1 MTATATMAAQT
12 AAPRLNPRDRRSRRA
27 LLTPLVVFLAALSI
41 FPTAFALVTSF
52 TNFKIGSSADID
64 FVGFSNYADVLSNP
78 RMLGTFGRTFLIL
91 IVALPLQLIIGYAIA
106 KVFYQIR
113 DVRGS
118 ALIRTLFLLPVM
130 LPEIVVG
137 LLFGY
142 MMNTRIGVIGWII
155 GEMGL
160 PKPDFFGDPN
170 FVMVSVIVMIV
181 WQWTPLA
188 AIILYGGLLGLPGEI
203 REAAAI
209 DGAGR
214 WRQIVSMELPLLRKV
229 IGLVVLLVGIQ
240 LIGTFAVVYVTTQGG
255 PGSSS
260 TVLSYEIY
268 QQGFVFFNTGPAS
281 ALSILTLLV
290 VIVLSQVLVRAVFKE
305 ER

>member
-1 MTATATMAAQT
+1 MTAVAQAVVPT
-12 AAPRLNPRDRRSRRA
+12 LNRRDRRSRRA

-41 FPTAFALVTSF
+41 FPTVFALVTSF
-52 TNFKIGSSADID
+52 TDFKVGGTGEIHFVALQNYID
-64 FVGFSNYADVLSNP
+64 AFSNP
-78 RMLGTFGRTFLIL
+78 RTLATFGRTFLL
-91 IVALPLQLIIGYAIA
+91 LVVALPIQLLLGFAIA
-106 KVFYQIR
+106 KVFYA
-113 DVRGS
+113 VRTVPGS
-118 ALIRTLFLLPVM
+118 AVIRTLFLLPVM

-142 MMNTRIGVIGWII
+142 MMNTRIGIVGWFLSEI
-155 GEMGL
+155 GL
-160 PKPDFFGDPN
+160 PKPDFFGDPGL
-170 FVMVSVIVMIV
+170 VMTSVVIMIV

-188 AIILYGGLLGLPGEI
+188 AIILYGGLLGLPTDV
-203 REAAAI
+203 REAASI

-281 ALSILTLLV
+281 ALSILTLIA
-290 VIVLSQVLVRAVFKE
+290 VIVLSQILVRAVFKE